1 MLEWLFG
8 RRRGRANVPVLG
20 ARSDSSDV
28 ANRRDLSEFT
38 PDLVSFLGQTA
49 YLELAVF
56 ESLSRAVAEAPNLRV
71 KGGISIVAGEA
82 LAKHQGLVSELEKK
96 KVDPTEAMRP
106 FTEAIDRFE
115 VLTRGRDWYET
126 LLGVYITAGFLDDFF
141 ARLVTGLPRSIAS
154 RVSELL
160 ATPGSDDIII
170 DALRE
175 GMNQDPDL
183 SSRLALWGRR
193 LIGDTQLVARS
204 ALATSDVSERTQGKI
219 EPVFTDLLG
228 AHSRRMDALGLTA

>member
-8 RRRGRANVPVLG
+8 RRRKTDAPLLGSRADADDSAGRI
-20 ARSDSSDV
+20 
-28 ANRRDLSEFT
+28 DLSDLA
-38 PDLVSFLGQTA
+38 PDVVSFLGQTA

-56 ESLSRAVAEAPNLRV
+56 ESLSRAVSQSPNLRV
-71 KGGISIVAGEA
+71 KEGISIVAGEA
-82 LAKHQGLVSELEKK
+82 LAKHQGLIAELRAK
-96 KVDPTEAMRP
+96 KVDPTVAMQP

-115 VLTRGRDWYET
+115 MLTRGRDWYET

-141 ARLVTGLPRSIAS
+141 ARLVGGLPRGVAA
-154 RVSELL
+154 RVRDVLT
-160 ATPGSDDIII
+160 APGSDEVIL

-175 GMNQDPDL
+175 GMASDPDL

-204 ALATSDVSERTQGKI
+204 AIAASDSAEGIHRRI

-228 AHSRRMDALGLTA
+228 AHTRRMDALGLTA